1 MQKRIGI
8 ILMTI
13 LIIIF
18 ISATVLG
25 EGYLK
30 KIEVFFD
37 NIKVEVNGKEANF
50 DTEPFTYNSRLYVPI
65 RFVIENMGGE
75 VTWDEATRKATMTS
89 YTDFPDC
96 DYLKGE
102 IFVYGM
108 ITDIDFEKRSIEI
121 EQHFDDNSI
130 EVTPLLEL
138 KEDAVIILE
147 MRSKRMNLELKD
159 LKIGDSLGLILDSNG
174 KVRGIILSI

>member
-1 MQKRIGI
+1 
-8 ILMTI
+8 
-13 LIIIF
+13 
-18 ISATVLG
+18 
-25 EGYLK
+25 
-30 KIEVFFD
+30 
-37 NIKVEVNGKEANF
+37 
-50 DTEPFTYNSRLYVPI
+50 
-65 RFVIENMGGE
+65 MGGE